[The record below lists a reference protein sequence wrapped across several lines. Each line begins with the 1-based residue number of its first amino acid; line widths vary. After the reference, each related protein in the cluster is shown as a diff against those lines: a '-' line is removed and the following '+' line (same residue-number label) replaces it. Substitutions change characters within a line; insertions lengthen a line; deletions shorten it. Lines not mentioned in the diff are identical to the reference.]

1 MTIPLR
7 SRLLCL
13 LASLVAGCAG
23 TAAETGASSTT
34 TPATAV
40 GEPTAELSPEG
51 ALVTS
56 LPPPEPEEPGPEANI
71 QTPLPMFGAA
81 LIFKVKDFAAWKDS
95 FDADLDARKEA
106 GFAAQGITR
115 AVDNERRIMV
125 WLAVTDVSK
134 AKAFFADKLSRARM
148 KEAGVEGKPEI
159 HLWSNVDAKMDP
171 GQRDLSAA
179 LVIARVKDV
188 ASFKPAFQ
196 ATEQARTDAG
206 IAGYSLSEDVDD
218 KGTAYLYLQSR
229 DPTKLKVYL
238 DAKATKQSWR
248 DGGVKGTP
256 AITLVKEG
264 EMKTYQ

>member
-1 MTIPLR
+1 MTIPSR
-7 SRLLCL
+7 FRLLCL
-13 LASLVAGCAG
+13 VASLAAGCAG
-23 TAAETGASSTT
+23 STAETGSAT
-34 TPATAV
+34 TPGVAHGDPAT
-40 GEPTAELSPEG
+40 ELSPEG
-51 ALVTS
+51 ARVTS
-56 LPPPEPEEPGPEANI
+56 LPPPEPEEPGPEANV

-81 LIFKVKDFAAWKDS
+81 LIFTVKDYAAWKDA
-95 FDADLDARKEA
+95 FDAELDARKEA

-134 AKAFFADKLSRARM
+134 AKAFFADKLLRERM

-159 HLWSNVDAKMDP
+159 HLWSNVEAKMDP
-171 GQRDLSAA
+171 GQRDLCAA

-196 ATEQARTDAG
+196 ATEQARASAG

-218 KGTAYLYLQSR
+218 KSTAYLYLQSA
-229 DPTKLKVYL
+229 DPAKLKVYL
-238 DAKATKQSWR
+238 DAKATKRSWR

-256 AITLVKEG
+256 AVTLVKEG
-264 EMKTYQ
+264 EMRTYQ

>member
-13 LASLVAGCAG
+13 VASLWAGCAG
-23 TAAETGASSTT
+23 TTAETGVSSTT
-34 TPATAV
+34 TTPAAAV
-40 GEPTAELSPEG
+40 GEPVAELSPEG
-51 ALVTS
+51 ARVTS
-56 LPPPEPEEPGPEANI
+56 LPPPEPEEPPEPNV
-71 QTPLPMFGAA
+71 QTPLTMFGAA

-134 AKAFFADKLSRARM
+134 AKAFFADKLLRARM

-196 ATEQARTDAG
+196 ATEQARADAG

-218 KGTAYLYLQSR
+218 KGTAYLYLQSQ

-248 DGGVKGTP
+248 NGGMKGTP
-256 AITLVKEG
+256 AVTLVKEG
-264 EMKTYQ
+264 EMTTYQ